1 MDTRYMW
8 NFNLCKD
15 FKAQRISSHWF
26 VRMIQGYVD
35 YQCPK
40 DGLEFILIARRRW
53 RQGGTRYKARGI
65 DHDGNVANHTEIEQL
80 VFHHEAHIVP
90 KPFPTN
96 PNAKILATTKVYS
109 QVQVRG
115 SIPIFWE

>member
-1 MDTRYMW
+1 
-8 NFNLCKD
+8 
-15 FKAQRISSHWF
+15 
-26 VRMIQGYVD
+26 MIQGYVD